1 MNEIAK
7 IRSFTDLVAWQE
19 SHRLAVLIYK
29 KTESFPKSE
38 IFGITSQI
46 RRAAVSVPSNIA
58 EGFNRLSVKEKA
70 NFYTVAQGSVGELES
85 QLLIARDIGFLKTAD
100 FRALADLAIQVH
112 KLLVG
117 LIRSTKNR

>member
-7 IRSFTDLVAWQE
+7 IWSFTDLVAWQE

-38 IFGITSQI
+38 IFGLTSQI

-58 EGFNRLSVKEKA
+58 EGFNRQSAKEKS
-70 NFYTVAQGSVGELES
+70 NFYAISQGSVGELES
-85 QLLIARDIGFLKTAD
+85 QLLIARDIGFLKTTD
-100 FRALADLAIQVH
+100 FKALADQAIKVH

-117 LIRSTKNR
+117 LIRSTKSR